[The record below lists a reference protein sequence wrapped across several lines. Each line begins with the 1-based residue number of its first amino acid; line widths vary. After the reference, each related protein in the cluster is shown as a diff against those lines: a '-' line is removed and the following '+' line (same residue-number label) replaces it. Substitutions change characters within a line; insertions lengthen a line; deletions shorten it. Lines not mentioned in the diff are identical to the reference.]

1 MAFKVLLV
9 DDEPGALEG
18 MQMWIDWRKLG
29 FEICGTGSNG
39 REGLRLIEELEPD
52 LVVTDV
58 NMPVMNGLEMIEAW
72 QRHPARRA
80 VSFALISG
88 YSEFEYAQR
97 AMRFGITHYLLK
109 PVEAEEAAAELEQI
123 RGELLREAERSRI
136 SRVAAYEETAALIR
150 SLLASDPQETKN
162 IRPCPLL
169 DRVSASRAAWNCCLV
184 QADADRFPEA
194 REWAS
199 SLLEEK
205 EALYL
210 IDLDYGQFVLVYGEG
225 AEKAPGKTKSLKSG
239 DVVTELIRGASG
251 RPVCLALGESR
262 KSLYEIGHSYATAV
276 RAMSHRFY
284 EEGGSP
290 QLFTHEATR
299 ALGFSQHYDQMP
311 LMDRIIES
319 IQLMKPDD
327 FEESVTSAARSFR
340 EKRTAPEIV
349 EKAVIHLLYKTSEY
363 LREMLGDPAE
373 EVLASHHVPG
383 MSALTTLTGMMGYLK
398 SFGEA
403 CIEALSREQ
412 ARKSKGIV
420 EEINQYIREHYREA
434 LTIKKLAQVFY
445 LHPVYLGQL
454 LMKKNG
460 VSFHDMVHDLR
471 IEEALSLLNEG
482 KMKNCEIAERVGYAN
497 YGQFLKQFE
506 RRHGMS
512 PNEYKN
518 RI

>member
-18 MQMWIDWRKLG
+18 MQMWIDWGGLG
-29 FEICGTGSNG
+29 FEVCGTGSNG

-80 VSFALISG
+80 VRFALISG

-109 PVEAEEAAAELEQI
+109 PVEADEAAAELEQI

-150 SLLASDPQETKN
+150 ALLANSQETKD
-162 IRPCPLL
+162 IRSCPLL
-169 DRVSASRAAWNCCLV
+169 DRVSASRKTWNCCLV

-199 SLLEEK
+199 TLLEK
-205 EALYL
+205 HDALYL
-210 IDLDYGQFVLVYGEG
+210 IDLDSGQFALVYGED
-225 AEKAPGKTKSLKSG
+225 AEKAPGKAKFG
-239 DVVTELIRGASG
+239 DVMSELTRAAAG

-262 KSLYEIGHSYATAV
+262 KSLYEIGHSYATAA

-284 EEGGSP
+284 EEGDFP
-290 QLFTHEATR
+290 QIFTHEATR

-327 FEESVTSAARSFR
+327 LEESVASAARSFR
-340 EKRTAPEIV
+340 EKRMAPEIV

-373 EVLASHHVPG
+373 EVLASYHVPG
-383 MSALTTLTGMMGYLK
+383 MSAPTTLTGIMGYLK
-398 SFGEA
+398 SFGVA
-403 CIEALSREQ
+403 CIDALSREQ

-420 EEINQYIREHYREA
+420 EEINQYIRGHYREA

-471 IEEALSLLNEG
+471 IEEALALLNEG
-482 KMKNCEIAERVGYAN
+482 RMKNCDIAEQVGYAN

-506 RRHGMS
+506 KRHGMS

>member
-18 MQMWIDWRKLG
+18 MQLWIDWEALG
-29 FEICGTGSNG
+29 YEICGTGSNG

-58 NMPVMNGLEMIEAW
+58 NMPLMNGLEMIEAW
-72 QRHPARRA
+72 KARSARPMR
-80 VSFALISG
+80 FALMSG
-88 YSEFEYAQR
+88 YSEFEYAQK

-123 RGELLREAERSRI
+123 RDELLREAERSRVG
-136 SRVAAYEETAALIR
+136 RVAAYEETAALVR
-150 SLLASDPQETKN
+150 QLLADPGGTKAV
-162 IRPCPLL
+162 RPCPLL

-184 QADADRFPEA
+184 HADEDGFREA

-199 SLLEEK
+199 SLLEDN

-210 IDLDYGQFVLVYGEG
+210 IDLDSDQFVLVYGEDAG
-225 AEKAPGKTKSLKSG
+225 KATGEAKSG
-239 DVVTELIRGASG
+239 DVMSELIRGYAG
-251 RPVCLALGESR
+251 RPVCLALGEGC
-262 KSLYEIGHSYATAV
+262 KSLYEIGHSYVTAI

-284 EEGGSP
+284 EEGDFP
-290 QLFTHEATR
+290 QIFTHEATR
-299 ALGFSQHYDQMP
+299 SLSFNHHYDQIP
-311 LMDRIIES
+311 LTDRIIEA
-319 IQLMKPDD
+319 IQLMKADD
-327 FEESVTSAARSFR
+327 FEEAVTMAARSFR
-340 EKRTAPEIV
+340 EKRMAPDIV
-349 EKAVIHLLYKTSEY
+349 EKAVIHLLYKISEY
-363 LREMLGDPAE
+363 LREMLGDQAE
-373 EVLASHHVPG
+373 EALGPFHVPG
-383 MSALTTLTGMMGYLK
+383 VSAYPTLGGMMECLS

-403 CIEALSREQ
+403 CIDLLSREQ
-412 ARKSKGIV
+412 ARKAKGIV
-420 EEINQYIREHYREA
+420 EEINRYILGHYREA
-434 LTIKKLAQVFY
+434 LTIKRLAEIFY

-471 IEEALSLLNEG
+471 IEEALRLLHERE
-482 KMKNCEIAERVGYAN
+482 MKNCDIAEQIGYAN

-506 RRHGMS
+506 KRHGMS
-512 PNEYKN
+512 PKEYKS